1 MAEQPA
7 IETKKEEPKK
17 LPRARKKTSP
27 AQVPAGEALGQNPT
41 ETVEGAEATEESKA
55 QQRAPSVSKKRKADL
70 VLDELLLFDKYS
82 YKDVVVG
89 DQSLAEY
96 INLVPRSYPNIYGR
110 RENLAYY
117 TAHINIVERLM
128 NKLMRGGTG
137 RKVGGKIIRTKGR
150 LQGKKLKV
158 MHIVEGAF
166 EIVHKQTNKNPIQ
179 VFIDALEQA
188 APIEDTT
195 RVRYGG
201 ITYNVAV
208 DISSVRRVN
217 VALKNLALSA
227 ILGAF
232 KNRRPLSEALANEIM
247 LAANKDANSYAI
259 KKRVESE
266 RMARSAR

>member
-1 MAEQPA
+1 MADQPTA
-7 IETKKEEPKK
+7 EIKEEEPKK
-17 LPRARKKTSP
+17 ASSRVRKKQPTATQP
-27 AQVPAGEALGQNPT
+27 AVEATKQVPAEA
-41 ETVEGAEATEESKA
+41 VEGAE
-55 QQRAPSVSKKRKADL
+55 QPPAPTIRKRKVEL
-70 VLDELLLFDKYS
+70 VLAEQLLFEKYS
-82 YKDVVVG
+82 FKDVVVE
-89 DQSLAEY
+89 DQSLSEY

-117 TAHINIVERLM
+117 TSHISIIERLM

-137 RKVGGKIIRTKGR
+137 RKVGGKIIRTQGS

-158 MHIVEGAF
+158 MHIVEDAF
-166 EIVHKQTNKNPIQ
+166 AIINKQTGKNPIQ

-217 VALKNLALSA
+217 VALKNLGLAA

-232 KNRRPLSEALANEIM
+232 KNRKPLSEALANEIM
-247 LAANKDANSYAI
+247 LAANKDPNSYAI
-259 KKRVESE
+259 KKRIESE